1 MTVTFGFEI
10 IGTEMVD
17 IDIDDEEIAGMSD
30 GEILDYAQDNYW
42 AEAERKAERDCDYSI
57 GQLESVTFKD
67 EEHWVGC

>member
-1 MTVTFGFEI
+1 MKITFGFEV

-42 AEAERKAERDCDYSI
+42 TKAERKAERDCDYSI
-57 GQLESVTFKD
+57 GQLESVTFND